1 MKIGFIGLGNMAG
14 TICQGLIKSDFIDSS
29 EVYGYDINSQQLM
42 MFEQDFGIHV
52 CSSEQDVVKNC
63 DYLVMGV
70 KPNVVESVISKIK
83 SVIDQ
88 QVIVSIVAGY
98 GNDKY
103 EELLPGTHH
112 LTIMPNTPAKVLEGT
127 TLFEKDN
134 TLTAE
139 ELNYVQTMFESIG
152 EVYLIENY
160 QMVAGGALSG
170 CGPAFVYMFI
180 EALADGAVRCGM
192 PRKQAYIFAAQ
203 AVKGAASMVLETGEH
218 PGVLKDQVCS
228 PAGTTIA
235 GVAALEETGFR
246 NAVLKGCEA
255 VYKKCIEI

>member
-14 TICQGLIKSDFIDSS
+14 TICQGLIKSDFIDGS

-139 ELNYVQTMFESIG
+139 ELNYVQTMFESIR
-152 EVYLIENY
+152 EVYLIEIY
-160 QMVAGGALSG
+160 LMVAGGALNG
-170 CGPAFVYMFI
+170 LPRD
-180 EALADGAVRCGM
+180 LAYKLASQTVLGSAKM
-192 PRKQAYIFAAQ
+192 
-203 AVKGAASMVLETGEH
+203 VKETQLH
-218 PGVLKDQVCS
+218 PGILKDQVCS
-228 PAGTTIA
+228 PGGITIQ
-235 GVAALEETGFR
+235 GVKALEENNFR
-246 NAVLKGCEA
+246 NAVMEA
-255 VYKKCIEI
+255 IDCSKK